1 MKIKKIMLL
10 AMALCALK
18 NAEAASAV
26 SAKELRNS
34 FILQRPSVADL
45 CKIIDETELTLELQ
59 KLFFSELN
67 SALQNAISTGN
78 FTVSDE
84 VFCTAMSKLCTV
96 LTEEAAVSDVLVWS
110 GDPSRTSRSRFV
122 EYHSSEIST
131 DFLRLIQVY
140 RATAAFKN
148 IFLNTCS
155 RGTLK
160 VQLPDFGPWS
170 FSAQTEIDI
179 DVYVD
184 AANNT
189 FRLHYLNQAVEI
201 DTEEGYCAG
210 NVSHY
215 QDKLKVYTE
224 AFYAEH
230 GALFQAIKTES

>member
-1 MKIKKIMLL
+1 MKIKNIILL
-10 AMALCALK
+10 GIAFCALQ

-59 KLFFSELN
+59 KLFFSELD
-67 SALQNAISTGN
+67 SALQHEIVSCNVP
-78 FTVSDE
+78 VSDE
-84 VFCTAMSKLCTV
+84 ILCRAMSKLCTV
-96 LTEEAAVSDVLVWS
+96 LTEGAAVSDALVWS

-122 EYHSSEIST
+122 EYHSSKINT

-148 IFLNTCS
+148 IFLNACS

-189 FRLHYLNQAVEI
+189 FRLHYQNKAVEI
-201 DTEEGYCAG
+201 DTEEGYYAG